1 LVGATLGIAAGL
13 VIGVVMTV
21 LVRGTVSV
29 DLAVPWPT
37 VGLAVV
43 LGVGLAML
51 AAYYPARVAGRLS
64 IVRAVRAE

>member
-1 LVGATLGIAAGL
+1 VLGIVAGL
-13 VIGVVMTV
+13 ACGAAMLILSGARE
-21 LVRGTVSV
+21 LP

-37 VGLAVV
+37 IGLAAV